1 MYFSSTADLT
11 LMLQLAEENGYEL
24 ETIMFPENEQRS
36 VPTGGANLVMTS
48 GLDEEKQQ
56 AAWEFIKFMTAS
68 EQTAY
73 ASEYTG
79 YLPSRLSAVESDTM
93 QELYEEK
100 PQFKVAVDQLQYGN
114 ARPMIEGYP
123 EVVKILIEE
132 IQRLMLDPSLEAGDV
147 LDQAAERSA
156 NVIK

>member
-1 MYFSSTADLT
+1 
-11 LMLQLAEENGYEL
+11 
-24 ETIMFPENEQRS
+24 
-36 VPTGGANLVMTS
+36 
-48 GLDEEKQQ
+48 
-56 AAWEFIKFMTAS
+56 MTAS

-132 IQRLMLDPSLEAGDV
+132 IQ
-147 LDQAAERSA
+147 
-156 NVIK
+156 